1 MKYPKI
7 NIIKRKL
14 KHKSM
19 EDIVRKSL
27 ADLNDFMPS
36 GSSELAEKTNES
48 LRRNYFQV
56 FFFVLFL
63 EMLETIKCA
72 WCLEKNKYCIHI
84 QNNIKDNL
92 KENTSSYSLIFLKPV
107 YIWTYKEE
115 MRKEEAERKWQRR
128 ECDTQKEGGIIEQ
141 ERQRG

>member
-72 WCLEKNKYCIHI
+72 
-84 QNNIKDNL
+84 
-92 KENTSSYSLIFLKPV
+92 
-107 YIWTYKEE
+107 
-115 MRKEEAERKWQRR
+115 
-128 ECDTQKEGGIIEQ
+128 
-141 ERQRG
+141 